1 MREVILIKSKTLNE
15 FLNIKNIDEKFLYTL
30 DNQVIS
36 FIKVYPVNNEL
47 FSEEELENKMDSMS
61 VDFSN
66 EQYPYSVFIIPRR
79 VDITDYIKEQEEL
92 KKNIQDEISIKI
104 VEKRMIET
112 HNMVADKNIIEND
125 KFLSLLREELKGV
138 EAYLAGGYIR
148 DLALSYQSKATSNS
162 NLTQENGEL
171 TNEEPVSH
179 DRDIVLF
186 NCNTE
191 NVARNLANSIGAAF
205 VELDAE
211 NKIYRVVSGDDYAD
225 IAQGLNNNVDDDIDR
240 RDFTINSIF
249 YNLQNGEFY
258 DKNRGLEDIEAKII
272 KTKDLKN
279 LSDEP
284 LRMFRAFRFKSKTG
298 FKINDDV
305 IKFTI

>member
-1 MREVILIKSKTLNE
+1 MKEVILIKSKTLNE

-112 HNMVADKNIIEND
+112 HNMVADKNIIENE
-125 KFLSLLREELKGV
+125 F
-138 EAYLAGGYIR
+138 YLCIWEN
-148 DLALSYQSKATSNS
+148 NS
-162 NLTQENGEL
+162 
-171 TNEEPVSH
+171 
-179 DRDIVLF
+179 
-186 NCNTE
+186 E
-191 NVARNLANSIGAAF
+191 NVKEKITKRANRWKKRFKDCGFDSEILEKTQIILLVKSFTIPEFARK
-205 VELDAE
+205 E
-211 NKIYRVVSGDDYAD
+211 
-225 IAQGLNNNVDDDIDR
+225 NVDYDD
-240 RDFTINSIF
+240 S
-249 YNLQNGEFY
+249 
-258 DKNRGLEDIEAKII
+258 II
-272 KTKDLKN
+272 KIRRRIARDK
-279 LSDEP
+279 
-284 LRMFRAFRFKSKTG
+284 
-298 FKINDDV
+298 
-305 IKFTI
+305 

>member
-112 HNMVADKNIIEND
+112 HNMVADKNIIEN
-125 KFLSLLREELKGV
+125 
-138 EAYLAGGYIR
+138 
-148 DLALSYQSKATSNS
+148 
-162 NLTQENGEL
+162 
-171 TNEEPVSH
+171 
-179 DRDIVLF
+179 
-186 NCNTE
+186 
-191 NVARNLANSIGAAF
+191 
-205 VELDAE
+205 
-211 NKIYRVVSGDDYAD
+211 
-225 IAQGLNNNVDDDIDR
+225 
-240 RDFTINSIF
+240 
-249 YNLQNGEFY
+249 EFY
-258 DKNRGLEDIEAKII
+258 LCIWENNSDNVKEKII
-272 KTKDLKN
+272 K
-279 LSDEP
+279 
-284 LRMFRAFRFKSKTG
+284 RANRWKKRFKDCGFDSEILEKTQIILLV
-298 FKINDDV
+298 KS
-305 IKFTI
+305 FTIPEFARKENVDYDDSIVKIRRRIARDK